1 MNEERLG
8 INIGITRLPSG
19 KRELDLNLT
28 AQGRIKLKCIQD
40 LNVKKK
46 SQSYPRRL
54 YRTLLLQC

>member
-28 AQGRIKLKCIQD
+28 AQSRIKLKCIQD

-46 SQSYPRRL
+46 KSIIS
-54 YRTLLLQC
+54 